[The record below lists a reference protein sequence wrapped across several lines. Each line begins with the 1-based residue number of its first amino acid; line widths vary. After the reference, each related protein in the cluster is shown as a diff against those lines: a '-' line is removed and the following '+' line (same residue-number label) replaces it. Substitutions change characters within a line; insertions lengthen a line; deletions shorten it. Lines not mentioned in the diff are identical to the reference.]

1 MSAMKVLY
9 ILHSTINGGATISFK
24 NLIDGVVKTGTTPVI
39 VYPKG
44 QYNEVIRA
52 FEKMGIKCFPCR
64 IVLSITS
71 NTKSIGTIP
80 SFVKLFILK
89 VLSFINL
96 LKIAT
101 KTNPDIIHT
110 NTGVVHEG
118 YYVAKFLKK
127 PHVWHIREYQTKDFN
142 WNIFPSKK
150 SFEKKLSKSNSVFIT
165 KDLQKYFNQEKYHSK
180 VIYNPIYDS
189 DETVNIN
196 SCNEKYFLI
205 ANRISKEKG
214 IDDIIKGYALF
225 CHNKNDY
232 KLKIAGF
239 GDEKYIY
246 ELKNLCAE
254 LNVSD
259 YVDFIGFVS
268 EMRELI
274 YNAKVLFVGSYYE
287 AFGRMTAEANL
298 LGTFVIGRN
307 SGGTKEILELTH
319 GGYLFDNYE
328 EIPSLLNNYLN
339 TDVDMMGEAKQIALT
354 NFSKKNHCDK
364 IMKVYNEIADKTLSN
379 KK

>member
-1 MSAMKVLY
+1 M
-9 ILHSTINGGATISFK
+9 
-24 NLIDGVVKTGTTPVI
+24 D
-39 VYPKG
+39 
-44 QYNEVIRA
+44 
-52 FEKMGIKCFPCR
+52 
-64 IVLSITS
+64 
-71 NTKSIGTIP
+71 
-80 SFVKLFILK
+80 
-89 VLSFINL
+89 SFINL
-96 LKIAT
+96 FRIVKN
-101 KTNPDIIHT
+101 TNPDIIHT

-118 YYVAKFLKK
+118 YFVAKFLRK

-142 WNIFPSKK
+142 WNFFPSKK
-150 SFEKKLSKSNSVFIT
+150 SFEKKLSKSYSVFIT
-165 KDLQKYFNQEKYHSK
+165 KDLQKYFKQENNHSK

-189 DETVNIN
+189 DEIK
-196 SCNEKYFLI
+196 SISIYDEKYFLI

-287 AFGRMTAEANL
+287 AFGRMSAEANL

-307 SGGTKEILELTH
+307 TGGTKEILELTH
-319 GGYLFDNYE
+319 GGYLFDKYE
-328 EIPSLLNNYLN
+328 EIPLLLNNYLN
-339 TDVDMMGEAKQIALT
+339 TDADMMGEAKQIALT

-364 IMKVYNEIADKTLSN
+364 IMKVYNEIINETLSN
-379 KK
+379 NRFRDSEQKV